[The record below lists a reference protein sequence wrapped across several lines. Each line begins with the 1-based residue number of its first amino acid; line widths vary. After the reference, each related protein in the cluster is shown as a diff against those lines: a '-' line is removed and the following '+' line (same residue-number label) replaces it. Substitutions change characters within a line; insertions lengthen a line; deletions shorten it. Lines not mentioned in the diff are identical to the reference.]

1 MPDQLWRLSIR
12 QPAGVHVK
20 VLNQSSVP
28 PEAMRL
34 KLSPGYRMNDPV
46 ATATEAEALVS

>member
-28 PEAMRL
+28 TEAMRL
-34 KLSPGYRMNDPV
+34 NLSPGYRMNDPV
-46 ATATEAEALVS
+46 ATGNRS